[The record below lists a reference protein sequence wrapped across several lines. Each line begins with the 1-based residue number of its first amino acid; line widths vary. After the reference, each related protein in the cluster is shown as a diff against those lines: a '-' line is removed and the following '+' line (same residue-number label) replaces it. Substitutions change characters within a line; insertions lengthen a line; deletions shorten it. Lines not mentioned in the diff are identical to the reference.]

1 MFLKRPQD
9 AQPRILFHGRHRI
22 LRGLPVSE
30 HRVMTT
36 ETVQQRL
43 KTIDI
48 DVRCCLA
55 FNHAL
60 LHGLAAIS
68 PRASRAIDAALVEA
82 MVDIDLDDLQSCT
95 VAHEVVSEAR
105 ARLKSE
111 SERLTQDLER
121 AIIDHAMA
129 LSDEG
134 RSAIVDD
141 YIDERRMRCG

>member
-1 MFLKRPQD
+1 
-9 AQPRILFHGRHRI
+9 
-22 LRGLPVSE
+22 VSDS
-30 HRVMTT
+30 RVMTADT
-36 ETVQQRL
+36 LQQRL

-55 FNHAL
+55 FNRAL

-82 MVDIDLDDLQSCT
+82 TLAIDLDDLQSCSI
-95 VAHEVVSEAR
+95 ASDVVSEAR
-105 ARLKSE
+105 ARLQAE
-111 SERLTQDLER
+111 SERLTLDLER
-121 AIIDHAMA
+121 AIIDKALS

-141 YIDERRMRCG
+141 YTGEHRLRCA